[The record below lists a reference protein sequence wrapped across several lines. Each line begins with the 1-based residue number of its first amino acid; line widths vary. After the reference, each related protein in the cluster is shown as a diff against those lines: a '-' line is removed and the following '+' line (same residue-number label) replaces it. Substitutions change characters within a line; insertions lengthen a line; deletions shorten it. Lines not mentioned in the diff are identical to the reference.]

1 MTKPSLNYY
10 IEGSDPDNRRSST
23 KSLDSD
29 GSGDTFY
36 SAKES
41 ESPVAATDN
50 NNNNNA
56 TSIGSTHPTFSSND
70 NGNDNDV
77 ELEKNA
83 YKKNNSVNATHGR
96 NNNHNKSTNKRFGT
110 PLGDRTNIKNRKCIR
125 LKSKCETT
133 STSGDCRPR
142 GNIKRKQLPS
152 SASASASCRTIST
165 QPENPVIASNLSSY
179 MLGPSDNIDERDA
192 EDPLCATEYVQDM
205 YQHFRSKEGI
215 TSVRP
220 LYMDNQTHINKC
232 MRSILVDWLVEVHLK
247 IKLVPET
254 LYLTI
259 NLIDRYLK
267 RQEISRSRLQLL
279 GVTSLLIASKYE
291 DIYPPELRN
300 LVYICDDAYT
310 RTEVCT

>member
-1 MTKPSLNYY
+1 
-10 IEGSDPDNRRSST
+10 
-23 KSLDSD
+23 LDSD

-152 SASASASCRTIST
+152 SASASCRTIST
-165 QPENPVIASNLSSY
+165 QPESPVIASNLSSY

-205 YQHFRSKEGI
+205 YQNFRSKEGI
-215 TSVRP
+215 TSVCP
-220 LYMDNQTHINKC
+220 LYMDNQTHINKS

-259 NLIDRYLK
+259 NLVDRYLK
-267 RQEISRSRLQLL
+267 
-279 GVTSLLIASKYE
+279 
-291 DIYPPELRN
+291 
-300 LVYICDDAYT
+300 
-310 RTEVCT
+310 